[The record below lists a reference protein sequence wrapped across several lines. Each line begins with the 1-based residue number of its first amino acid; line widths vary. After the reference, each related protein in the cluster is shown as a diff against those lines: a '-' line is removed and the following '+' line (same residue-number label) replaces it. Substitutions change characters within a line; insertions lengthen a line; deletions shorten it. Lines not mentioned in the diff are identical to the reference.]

1 MNFHVILNILIFI
14 LLLLLLAKISADGW
28 SLSKKVFVGLLI
40 GTVFGVVLH
49 LVYGINNQIVHDSLS
64 WFNIVGNG
72 YVKLLQMIIMPLVFA
87 SILNAVARLHQTSS
101 LGKISFFTIGILLFT
116 TAIAA
121 LIGIIITYWF
131 GLTAEGLVQTSSETI
146 QLGIIENNYIHKV
159 SDLTIPQLIL
169 SFIPKNPFADLAKAN
184 PTSIISVVIFSTF
197 LGIAALQLAKT
208 NPEKGEKILSAID
221 IFQSWIMKLV
231 RLVIRLTPYGVM
243 ALMIKVVANSNLQD
257 IIKLGSFVIA
267 SYLALSLMFIVH
279 AILLSFS
286 GINPIK
292 FFKKVI
298 PVLIFAFTSRSSAGS
313 IALNVETQ
321 TQQLGIPESI
331 ANFSASFGTTIGQNG
346 CAGIYPAMLAVMVA
360 PTVGINSLDPI
371 WIATLV
377 GIVTISSAGVAG
389 VGGGATFAALM
400 VLPAMGLPI
409 TLVALLISIEPL
421 IDMGRTALNVN
432 GSMVA
437 GTITS
442 QLMHQTDKSIF
453 DK

>member
-1 MNFHVILNILIFI
+1 MNFPVILNVLIFI

-28 SLSKKVFVGLLI
+28 SLSKKVFVDLLI

-49 LVYGINNQIVHDSLS
+49 LVYGINNQIVHDPLS
-64 WFNIVGNG
+64 WFNIVGSG

-146 QLGIIENNYIHKV
+146 QLEIIENNYIHKV

-169 SFIPKNPFADLAKAN
+169 SFIPKNPFADLEGAN

-231 RLVIRLTPYGVM
+231 RLVIRLTPYGVI

-313 IALNVETQ
+313 ITLNVETQ

-360 PTVGINSLDPI
+360 PTVGINPLDPLYGSLHL
-371 WIATLV
+371 LV
-377 GIVTISSAGVAG
+377 
-389 VGGGATFAALM
+389 L
-400 VLPAMGLPI
+400 
-409 TLVALLISIEPL
+409 
-421 IDMGRTALNVN
+421 
-432 GSMVA
+432 
-437 GTITS
+437 
-442 QLMHQTDKSIF
+442 
-453 DK
+453 